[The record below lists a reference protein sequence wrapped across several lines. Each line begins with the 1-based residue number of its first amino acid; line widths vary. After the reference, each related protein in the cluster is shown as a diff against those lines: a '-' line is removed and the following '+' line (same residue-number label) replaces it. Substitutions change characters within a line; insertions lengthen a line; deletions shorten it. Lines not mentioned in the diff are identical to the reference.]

1 MISRNL
7 LETICQ
13 FHENSL
19 LFSRKSKEDLL
30 EFCGNSV
37 YVDLNELSTRHHA
50 RHSAIVEPTI
60 PGAKSIL
67 LTEDNLSNYVD
78 YSKIRQ
84 KRRYSTD
91 LEPDL
96 IQVIFQSVEK
106 YKWLVNPP
114 NGTFEMVLRRSPD
127 EFIKYNFFREIN
139 SILQIA
145 T

>member
-1 MISRNL
+1 MSTCTCDFTKFFENIFTISRKFFL
-7 LETICQ
+7 V
-13 FHENSL
+13 
-19 LFSRKSKEDLL
+19 SRKAKEDLL

-96 IQVIFQSVEK
+96 IQVLFHSVEK
-106 YKWLVNPP
+106 KLS
-114 NGTFEMVLRRSPD
+114 TLKDIS
-127 EFIKYNFFREIN
+127 
-139 SILQIA
+139 
-145 T
+145 